1 MFRKKFLLLI
11 MMLASQAIIS
21 IAYSNVVS
29 SATTWYCVDAYFDFP
44 TQALTNFT
52 AVTYSLQGDTVFG
65 GTTYQTL
72 RRGDGVYCGA
82 LRWSADG
89 QQVFY
94 RPGELG
100 GQYSPSKGKEYLLY
114 DFSVNVGDTVYAY
127 DGFMDTSCEEHMDT
141 GDTITPAWVVLS
153 IDTINERKHVVVK
166 NKQDRQVEWIEGV
179 GTCNILFSRTMHC
192 LTGYDSYW
200 TLCAADSEGNI
211 LYSFDVDHLGIH
223 NECPSWKLIDEGLKS
238 SPASNSRIRKFLRD
252 GQLFIETP
260 LGTFNATGQRNE

>member
-11 MMLASQAIIS
+11 MMLALQAIIS
-21 IAYSNVVS
+21 IAYSNVIS

-72 RRGDGVYCGA
+72 RREDGVYCGA
-82 LRWSADG
+82 LRQTADG

-100 GQYSPSKGKEYLLY
+100 GVYGPSLGKEYLLY
-114 DFSVNVGDTVYAY
+114 DFSIHVGDTVYAY
-127 DGFMDTSCEEHMDT
+127 DGFMDTSCEGNMEP

-153 IDTINERKHVVVK
+153 IDTINGRKHVMVK
-166 NKQDRQVEWIEGV
+166 NEKNIQVKWIEGV

-192 LTGYDSYW
+192 MTGYDSYW
-200 TLCAADSEGNI
+200 TLCAADNEGNI
-211 LYSFDVDHLGIH
+211 LYSYDVDHLGIH
-223 NECPSWKLIDEGLKS
+223 NECPSWKLIDEGIKS
-238 SPASNSRIRKFLRD
+238 TSADNTRARTFLRD
-252 GQLFIETP
+252 GQLLIQTP
-260 LGTFNATGQRNE
+260 LGTFTTTGQQIE